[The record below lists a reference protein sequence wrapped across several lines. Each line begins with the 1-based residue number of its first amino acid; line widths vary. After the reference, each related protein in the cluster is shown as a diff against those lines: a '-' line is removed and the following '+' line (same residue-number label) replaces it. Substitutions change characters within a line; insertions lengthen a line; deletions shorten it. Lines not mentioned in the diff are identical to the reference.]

1 MLKEGEDF
9 YYNAQGLMV
18 LTEAYHRRRG
28 YCCKSGCLHCPYGF
42 RKESDK
48 GPSIASSSEQH
59 AQQKHNRR
67 DD

>member
-42 RKESDK
+42 KKDVSK
-48 GPSIASSSEQH
+48 NTSTSTSSEH
-59 AQQKHNRR
+59 TAQQKHNRR

>member
-42 RKESDK
+42 RKEGDSSTSK
-48 GPSIASSSEQH
+48 ASSSEQH